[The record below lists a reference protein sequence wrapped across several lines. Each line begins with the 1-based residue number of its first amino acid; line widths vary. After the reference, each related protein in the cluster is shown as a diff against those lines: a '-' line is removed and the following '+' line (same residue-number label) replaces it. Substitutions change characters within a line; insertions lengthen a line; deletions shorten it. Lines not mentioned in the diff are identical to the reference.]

1 MHRAVEGLVA
11 TSNHI
16 CHEYAD
22 IALLHAAT
30 SFYEERLALEQ
41 EQFYASATRGRPQVC
56 SEAGTK
62 VELRYEGH
70 SYSLQTYRLS
80 AQWYRI
86 EVDGTQFKVRVEP
99 LARFESWLTALG
111 RRSHVVSVPDDRSY
125 RIEVNGVPHKIDRDD
140 GGIVCSPTP
149 AVVVSV
155 LVKPGEVVSAGD
167 PVAVLESMKMELP
180 VQAPFAG
187 RVRRV
192 MIIPNMQ
199 VDSGAPVMQIDA
211 VSTSGIESVGER
223 VVFKELHVEP
233 DDSSLTSDNPNLDP
247 VRQFMLGFDVDP
259 KKCSQAVADWNAQA
273 ESDDEAI
280 QQENEILNIFAD
292 VCSLFKR
299 EPETG
304 KGAGGEQ
311 PSAEAYMF
319 SYLRSIDAGS
329 DGLPQ
334 NFSATLRQALR
345 HYGVTTLDRS
355 PQLEQSLFWI
365 HKSHQRMSQ
374 QIPVVV
380 EILRRRMQ
388 KLETLPQLAQ
398 ESTRS
403 LLERLIAAGN
413 GLFPSLCD
421 LAQPEPIKPLTEY
434 EQKVARMQRFGLIYQ
449 FEIVKMITR
458 SSGDTNAEFPAG
470 DFIEYDLNSEGR
482 LVPVDR
488 PYGQNKSAIIVGVI
502 RNFTLRYPEGMK
514 RVILLG
520 DPSKDLGA
528 VAEPECRLILAA
540 LELARQQSVP
550 IEWFTLCAGARI
562 SMESGVENMD
572 WIARVLRELVQF
584 TQNGGEIN
592 LVVNGIN
599 VGAQPYWN
607 AEATMLMHTR
617 GVLIMT
623 PKGAMVLTG
632 KRALEYSG
640 SVSAEDNQ
648 GIGGYDRIMGVNGQ
662 AQYWARDIEQACH
675 MLLRHYE
682 YAYVAPGERFPRRDI
697 TSDPVDRDVCQFSMG
712 EVNESGFLQVGDIFS
727 DKTNPG
733 RKKAFPI
740 RKVMMAVVDQDHSP
754 LERWAGMRGAETAV
768 VWDAH
773 LGGNAVCLIGIE
785 SRPVPR
791 MGFVPADGPERWC
804 AGTLFPQSSKKVAR
818 AINSASNNR
827 PVVLLANLSGFDGS
841 PESMRRLQLEYGAEI
856 GRAVVN
862 FKGPMVFCVVS
873 RYHGGAYVVFSRALN
888 ENLEVAALEGTY
900 ASVIGGAPAAA
911 VVFAGEVSARAR
923 KDERMQS
930 LAAQREKANGAEKAT
945 LQAEWDKLYQI
956 VHSEKLGQVA
966 DEFDRIHTV
975 QRALKVGA
983 LDHIIQPANLRSY
996 LIEAVERGIAK
1007 EVNSRPEEL
1016 RTRARDNVSPIS
1028 ELHTAKAS

>member
-1 MHRAVEGLVA
+1 MHQAVERLAA
-11 TSNHI
+11 TSDHL
-16 CHEYAD
+16 CQEYAD

-30 SFYEERLALEQ
+30 EFYEERLALEQ
-41 EQFYASATRGRPQVC
+41 EQFYASATRGRPQVG
-56 SEAGTK
+56 SEVGVR

-80 AQWYRI
+80 TRQYRVEI
-86 EVDGTQFKVRVEP
+86 DGTQHKIRVEP
-99 LARFESWLTALG
+99 LARFESWLTAQG
-111 RRSHVVSVPDDRSY
+111 RRSHVVSVPDGRSY
-125 RIEVNGVPHKIDRDD
+125 RIEVNGVSHKIERDD
-140 GGIVCSPTP
+140 GGIIYSPTP

-155 LVKPGEVVSAGD
+155 LVKPGELVSAGD
-167 PVAVLESMKMELP
+167 RVAVLESMKMELP

-199 VDSGAPVMQIDA
+199 VDVGAPVMQIDA
-211 VSTSGIESVGER
+211 VGSSGIELAGKR
-223 VVFKELHVEP
+223 VAFRELVAEP
-233 DDSSLTSDNPNLDP
+233 RASAQTSHNPSLELL
-247 VRQFMLGFDVDP
+247 RQFMLGFDVDP
-259 KKCSQAVADWNAQA
+259 KECSQVVADWNAQT
-273 ESDDEAI
+273 ESNGKSI

-292 VCSLFKR
+292 LCSLFRR
-299 EPETG
+299 EPEIC
-304 KGAGGEQ
+304 KAAGGEQ

-319 SYLRSIDAGS
+319 SYVRSIDARNG
-329 DGLPQ
+329 GLPP
-334 NFSATLRQALR
+334 NFTTALRQALS
-345 HYGVTTLDRS
+345 HYGVATLDRS
-355 PQLEQSLFWI
+355 PQLEQSLFLI

-380 EILRRRMQ
+380 PILQRRMQ
-388 KLETLPQLAQ
+388 KLKTLPTSVQ
-398 ESTRS
+398 ESTCQ
-403 LLERLIAAGN
+403 LLDRIEAVTN
-413 GLFPSLCD
+413 GSFPSLYD
-421 LAQPEPIKPLTEY
+421 LAEPQPIKQLTEY
-434 EQKVARMQRFGLIYQ
+434 EQKVMRMQRFGQVYPY
-449 FEIVKMITR
+449 EIVKMLTKR
-458 SSGDTNAEFPAG
+458 GGDTEFPEG
-470 DFIEYDLNSEGR
+470 DFIEYDLDCEGR
-482 LVPVDR
+482 LVPVNR

-502 RNFTLRYPEGMK
+502 RNYTLRYPEGMK

-540 LELARQQSVP
+540 LELAWQERVP
-550 IEWFTLCAGARI
+550 LEWFTLCAGARI

-640 SVSAEDNQ
+640 SISAEDNQ

-675 MLLRHYE
+675 ILLRHYE
-682 YAYVAPGERFPRRDI
+682 FAYVAPGERFPRRDV
-697 TSDPVDRDVCQFSMG
+697 TRDPVDRDVCQFPMG
-712 EVNESGFLQVGDIFS
+712 EANESGFLQVGDIFS

-791 MGFVPADGPERWC
+791 MGFVPADGPEQWC
-804 AGTLFPQSSKKVAR
+804 AGTLFPLSSKKAAR

-862 FKGPMVFCVVS
+862 FKGPMIFCVVS

-911 VVFAGEVSARAR
+911 VVFAGEVAARAR
-923 KDERMQS
+923 KDERIQS
-930 LAAQREKANGAEKAT
+930 LTAQREKAEGAEKAT
-945 LQAEWDKLYQI
+945 LQAEWDKLYKI

-983 LDHIIQPANLRSY
+983 LHHIIQPANLRSY

-1007 EVNSRPEEL
+1007 EANARPEEFKS
-1016 RTRARDNVSPIS
+1016 RGRDNVSPIS
-1028 ELHTAKAS
+1028 QLHAAKAS